1 MNAPALM
8 TTTRGPYSVLRLL
21 LGLSLWLLA
30 GCGSSLPPAPPTRA
44 MAPVAVVTSLPSA
57 TPLPPTS
64 TPTSLPPPTAT
75 PTVTLTPTL
84 TPVPPTPDLAAVPGS
99 VTGSVCY
106 PGAITPP
113 MTLYVQNLAGGVTEL
128 PVGLGQVAY
137 TIEGLPPG
145 HYVAYAKTAGTNL
158 AGLYSWAIPCGL
170 RSACT
175 NHSPLPFVVESGQV
189 TDGIDLC
196 DWYAPP
202 QTLPSGDG
210 RAQMTTLQGM
220 NLFEGP
226 GLAYP
231 GAGLAPAL
239 LTAQVTGRSSDASWL
254 QIIYPPDGNSL
265 AWVYSRLVRITG
277 SLEKAAIVA
286 APPVAGVEL
295 RPVLAASV
303 DQFTPIRW
311 SYTPNREI
319 VHFKGTI
326 RDERRNLVNGFS
338 ILADNGTWSVLSHP
352 TGASRHYP
360 DVGVGEWDIVMHNP
374 TDAVGWWTLTVV
386 RYDCPGFEEG
396 FNAQCKQ
403 FTRLSEDRV
412 VKVVYPDQT
421 AITADW
427 ICHRDCDQGL
437 YVQPYRP

>member
-1 MNAPALM
+1 MRLK
-8 TTTRGPYSVLRLL
+8 LL
-21 LGLSLWLLA
+21 LGLLGLWFLV
-30 GCGSSLPPAPPTRA
+30 GCGTPATPDRPPG
-44 MAPVAVVTSLPSA
+44 PVAVVTSMPTA
-57 TPLPPTS
+57 TPLPPTF
-64 TPTSLPPPTAT
+64 TPSPLPPPTAT
-75 PTVTLTPTL
+75 PTFTLTPTV
-84 TPVPPTPDLAAVPGS
+84 TPVPPTPDLAAAPGS
-99 VTGSVCY
+99 VTGSICY

-113 MTLYVQNLAGGVTEL
+113 MTLYVQNLAGSTTEL
-128 PVGLGQVAY
+128 PIKLGQTAY
-137 TIEGLPPG
+137 TAEGLPPG
-145 HYVAYAKTAGTNL
+145 HYVTYAYTAGTHL
-158 AGLYSWAIPCGL
+158 AGLHSRAIPCGL
-170 RSACT
+170 RAACT
-175 NHSPLPFVVESGQV
+175 DHSPLPFVVNSGQV

-210 RAQMTTLQGM
+210 LVRMTTLQAM

-231 GAGLAPAL
+231 AAGLAPAL
-239 LTAQVTGRSSDASWL
+239 FTAQVTGRSGDGSWL
-254 QIIYPPDGNSL
+254 QVVYPPGGNSTL
-265 AWVYSRLVRITG
+265 WVYSRLVRITG
-277 SLEKAAIVA
+277 SLEQIPVMA
-286 APPVAGVEL
+286 APAAGEEL
-295 RPVLAASV
+295 RPVLAAPT
-303 DQFTPIRW
+303 DQFTPMRW

-319 VHFKGTI
+319 IHFKGTI
-326 RDERRNLVNGFS
+326 RDERRNPVNGFS

-352 TGASRHYP
+352 TGASHHYP
-360 DVGVGEWDIVMHNP
+360 DIGAGEWDIVMHNP

-437 YVQPYRP
+437 YVRPYRP

>member
-1 MNAPALM
+1 MNVLALM
-8 TTTRGPYSVLRLL
+8 NIAREDGALRLL
-21 LGLSLWLLA
+21 LGLSLFFLV
-30 GCGSSLPPAPPTRA
+30 GCGSSLPSPSPARTP
-44 MAPVAVVTSLPSA
+44 APVAVVTSMPSA
-57 TPLPPTS
+57 TPLPPTA
-64 TPTSLPPPTAT
+64 TPTPLPPPAAT
-75 PTVTLTPTL
+75 PTVTLTPTV

-99 VTGSVCY
+99 VTGSICY
-106 PGAITPP
+106 PGTITPP
-113 MTLYVQNLAGGVTEL
+113 MTLYVQNLAGGATEL
-128 PVGLGQVAY
+128 PVGLGQAAY
-137 TIEGLPPG
+137 TVEGLPPG
-145 HYVAYAKTAGTNL
+145 HYVVYALTAGTNL
-158 AGLYSWAIPCGL
+158 AGLYSRAIPCGL

-175 NHSPLPFVVESGQV
+175 DHSPLPFVVESGRV

-202 QTLPSGDG
+202 QALPSGNG
-210 RAQMTTLQGM
+210 LVQMTTLQGM
-220 NLFEGP
+220 NLFAGP

-239 LTAQVTGRSSDASWL
+239 FTAPVTGRSSGGSWL
-254 QIIYPPDGNSL
+254 QVVYPPASDNT
-265 AWVYSRLVRITG
+265 AWIYSRLVRITG
-277 SLEKAAIVA
+277 SLEKIPSVA
-286 APPVAGVEL
+286 APPATGGEL
-295 RPVLAASV
+295 RPVLAESAG
-303 DQFTPIRW
+303 QFTPTRW

-360 DVGVGEWDIVMHNP
+360 DIGAGEWDIVMHNP

-412 VKVVYPDQT
+412 VKVIYPDQT

-427 ICHRDCDQGL
+427 TCHQDCDQGL
-437 YVQPYRP
+437 YVRPYRP